1 MKIKPFIKDFAMSVP
16 LARARRG
23 EVLTALITK
32 LTGRGLLSGSILNAL
47 SVCEKRAL

>member
-32 LTGRGLLSGSILNAL
+32 LTGRGLHSGSTPDA
-47 SVCEKRAL
+47 SGVCEKRAL